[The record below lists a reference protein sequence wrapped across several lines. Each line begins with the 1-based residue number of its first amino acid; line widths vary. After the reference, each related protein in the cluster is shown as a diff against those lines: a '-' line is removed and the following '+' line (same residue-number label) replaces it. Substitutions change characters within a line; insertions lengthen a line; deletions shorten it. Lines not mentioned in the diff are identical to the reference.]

1 MISSIKLVFIGI
13 LKSSALTFSLSLDDI
28 FLFLPYLTGAQGTTK
43 TKTDIL
49 QNVNPV
55 TDDIQISKIKHV
67 KDGGILIGCKTAED
81 NLKLKSMVQE
91 KLVEAYDVRE
101 VGGVNPRIRIVGM
114 TREYSSDQLRF
125 QLLKMN
131 IELIVNQNECK
142 VIKIMPFKR
151 DNQKFQVIVQVDK
164 ASYEKILKAGN
175 VFIGLDSCKIFD
187 AVQVSRCF
195 NCNGFN
201 HSSKFCK
208 KERSCPRCGENH
220 AVKDCKS
227 VTLKC
232 VNCCIRNVKLSRML
246 VLIMLQ
252 ACNKLREDILSVQ

>member
-1 MISSIKLVFIGI
+1 
-13 LKSSALTFSLSLDDI
+13 
-28 FLFLPYLTGAQGTTK
+28 
-43 TKTDIL
+43 
-49 QNVNPV
+49 
-55 TDDIQISKIKHV
+55 
-67 KDGGILIGCKTAED
+67 
-81 NLKLKSMVQE
+81 
-91 KLVEAYDVRE
+91 
-101 VGGVNPRIRIVGM
+101 
-114 TREYSSDQLRF
+114 
-125 QLLKMN
+125 MN

-151 DNQKFQVIVQVDK
+151 DNQKFQAIVQVDK

-175 VFIGLDSCKIFD
+175 VFIGLDSCKIYD

-208 KERSCPRCGENH
+208 KERSCRRCGENH

-232 VNCCIRNVKLSRML
+232 VNCCIRNSKVEPNVSTDHATWDILNCSTFL
-246 VLIMLQ
+246 E
-252 ACNKLREDILSVQ
+252 ACNKLREDILSIQ